1 MKKATLILLFA
12 VLLLTACDPAHT
24 SEFAID
30 NRTDHALTIQSLQPV
45 DTVRSH
51 YAMLYPLSAP
61 AHTDSVVDVQ
71 GGIGT
76 ADLGEFAYLIPDRF
90 YGDSVQIRF
99 DDGRVLT
106 FYRDSVGADALY
118 RINDANAP
126 ASLYR
131 YEGRPNPSGPFKGYM
146 GYGKLTLVVTDS
158 LYNLSRLRL

>member
-1 MKKATLILLFA
+1 MKKTPLIPLLA
-12 VLLLTACDPAHT
+12 ALLLAACDPVYT

-61 AHTDSVVDVQ
+61 AHTDTVVDAT
-71 GGIGT
+71 GGLGT

-99 DDGRVLT
+99 DDGRVLN

-118 RINDANAP
+118 RINDANSP
-126 ASLYR
+126 ASLYH
-131 YEGRPNPSGPFKGYM
+131 YEGRPNTSGPFQGYM
-146 GYGKLTLVVTDS
+146 GYGKLTLIVTDS
-158 LYNLSRLRL
+158 LYNLSR

>member
-1 MKKATLILLFA
+1 MKRTPLILLFA
-12 VLLLTACDPAHT
+12 VLLLAACDPGYT
-24 SEFAID
+24 MEFAID
-30 NRTDHALTIQSLQPV
+30 NQTTHAVTIQSLQPV
-45 DTVRSH
+45 DTVGHTTSR
-51 YAMLYPLSAP
+51 LTPLSAP
-61 AHTDSVVDVQ
+61 AQTDSAVDVS

-99 DDGRVLT
+99 DDGRILK

-158 LYNLSRLRL
+158 LYNMSSPRP